1 MSFERPPQK
10 PPPMRLTQT
19 EFTETNSEIWAA
31 LAILLVLLNVMGMIA
46 YGIYYWFFG
55 G

>member
-1 MSFERPPQK
+1 MGFERPPQK

-19 EFTETNSEIWAA
+19 EFTETNSEIAAA
-31 LAILLVLLNVMGMIA
+31 LVLFFGVISAMIGIA
-46 YGIYYWFFG
+46 YGVYYWFFG